1 MLSPQKTAATSSK
14 LLYNVY
20 FQLVTPARSFG
31 GGTIGLQK
39 SVVIFG
45 FMGGITVFMAL
56 AAQLLKANT
65 VFALMAVMS
74 LICYIYFAE
83 GNMSRHANCG
93 TKAFQDIHIAFT
105 VFFYPLMYVF
115 Y

>member
-1 MLSPQKTAATSSK
+1 M
-14 LLYNVY
+14 
-20 FQLVTPARSFG
+20 VTPVRSFG

-39 SVVIFG
+39 SIVIFG

-65 VFALMAVMS
+65 IFALVAVMALVS
-74 LICYIYFAE
+74 YLFFAE
-83 GNMSRHANCG
+83 GNMARHANCG
-93 TKAFQDIHIAFT
+93 TKGFQDIHVAFT
-105 VFFYPLMYVF
+105 VIFFPLMYVF